1 METKGVSFAIVSAVR
16 AGVVEQL
23 TSIAKYPFDGA
34 RIQYVEKQFIET
46 LGKSG
51 ASGLSE
57 LFFKN
62 DERAKAIIHD
72 GQKHYRKFVAL
83 GRYLTLFR

>member
-1 METKGVSFAIVSAVR
+1 METKGVSSAIISAVR
-16 AGVVEQL
+16 VGVVEQL
-23 TSIAKYPFDGA
+23 SSIAKYPFDGA

-57 LFFKN
+57 LFSQN
-62 DERAKAIIHD
+62 DERAKD
-72 GQKHYRKFVAL
+72 LLKNNFTFLMMK
-83 GRYLTLFR
+83 